1 MARQYRVIRKIAT
14 VPVTAAGFATVD
26 LPRDYDYETIF
37 MRING
42 GLQVT
47 AAATSVRAE
56 SPCQVIQRAEVI
68 ADGKNNI
75 FSAPFWFAC
84 LGSYDRPLIN
94 YNARATTPPTGTAIA
109 TYTVEAI
116 GSIDL
121 MTPDSIRPKD
131 SNFRSIGLSLFQLRL
146 TFGQP
151 GDAFVGGT
159 VVFNNMFVDIF
170 ASQLVELPGADGAMT
185 QPVALKKVSYQEIG
199 LSSSNA
205 NQEIRLPAG
214 NNIKS
219 VLIRTEGSVTAGEP
233 SVAIL
238 NNVQLTAGID
248 VRLNLTGAQLR
259 AKNNADYGQVTAG
272 YYVADMTSKGG
283 APVNLTDLWDV
294 TGAAEPKLIA
304 DVVGGANNKLQA
316 VVTEYILAGQAS

>member
-14 VPVTAAGFATVD
+14 VPVTAAGFATID
-26 LPRDYDYETIF
+26 LPRDYDYESIF
-37 MRING
+37 MRVNG

-47 AAATSVRAE
+47 GAATSVRAE
-56 SPCQVIQRAEVI
+56 APCQVVQRAEVI

-75 FSAPFWFAC
+75 FSAPFWFAAM
-84 LGSYDRPLIN
+84 GSYDRPLIN

-109 TYTVEAI
+109 TYQVEAI

-121 MTPDSIRPKD
+121 MSCDAIRAKD
-131 SNFRSIGLSLFQLRL
+131 SNFRSSGLSLFQLRL

-151 GDAFVGGT
+151 GDSFVGGT
-159 VVFNNMFVDIF
+159 VVFNNMFVDVF
-170 ASQLVELPGADGAMT
+170 ASQLVELPGADGHVSA
-185 QPVALKKVSYQEIG
+185 PVALKKVSYQEIG

-238 NNVQLTAGID
+238 NNVQMVAGID
-248 VRLNLTGAQLR
+248 VRLNLSGAQLR
-259 AKNNADYGQVTAG
+259 AKNNADYGQLTAG

-294 TGAAEPKLIA
+294 TGAAEPKLIC
-304 DVVGGANNKLQA
+304 DVLGGANNKLQA
-316 VVTEYILAGQAS
+316 VVTEYILAGSAA